1 MITLIFATAIAADQS
16 YITRIVRPQ
25 IRKVRPPYSKNGK
38 LFGQSKLLDCFGHW
52 KFGQKQLFDKT

>member
-16 YITRIVRPQ
+16 YITRI
-25 IRKVRPPYSKNGK
+25 VRPPYSKNGK